1 MAKPTNETV
10 KAYDDTKNKLNAA
23 GEAQLLQARRLQE
36 SPPMKMR
43 QLPST
48 VGQLTPDQL
57 KSMYSDE
64 NRKNFLGMQQ
74 VPGGDFLS
82 IYKDGKGGFVGLKSN
97 QKGAL
102 TQQMNVPESLVP
114 DEIKDPLDYETRMR
128 AISET
133 QLDRDPPEP
142 TVNL

>member
-1 MAKPTNETV
+1 MR
-10 KAYDDTKNKLNAA
+10 KNNMIAA
-23 GEAQLLQARRLQE
+23 MEAQMLRTRPGGGPGDLKE
-36 SPPMKMR
+36 SSSVMR

-57 KSMYSDE
+57 KSMYSEE
-64 NRKNFLGMQQ
+64 NRKNFVGMQQ

-82 IYKDGKGGFVGLKSN
+82 IYKDGKGGFVGVKSN
-97 QKGAL
+97 QKGVL
-102 TQQMNVPESLVP
+102 TQQMNVPESLMP

-142 TVNL
+142 VVEL